1 MKRILCVPNWS
12 EGRRPDLLF
21 SIREAIKNND
31 VVFHFAGSDFDHNR
45 TVTAFSGNP
54 EGIKKTLF
62 ELCEIILPGIDMQK
76 HEGVHPRIG
85 ALDVCPFIILGDS
98 MVLQE
103 GIDFSKDCAKLFS
116 EKYDVPVFLYEKSET
131 GRHEKDLPHLRKGQ
145 YEGLLNRAL
154 EPDYGPSLVSK
165 KYGASVFGVRDWLIA
180 MNVNFATGD
189 IHLVK
194 NLAKEIRFLRDKD
207 SRLTG
212 VRALGLPLA
221 SRGIVQVSMNLTKPD
236 AVSPDEIIT
245 WLEVNA
251 NEQGVEMSSTELI
264 GVIRKQDIGK
274 CKRLLISDE
283 QIVDG

>member
-12 EGRRPDLLF
+12 EGRKPELLS
-21 SIREAIKNND
+21 SIHEVIEKND

-45 TVTAFSGNP
+45 TVTAFSGKP
-54 EGIKKTLF
+54 EDVKQTF
-62 ELCEIILPGIDMQK
+62 FDLCEIILPGIDMQK

-85 ALDVCPFIILGDS
+85 ALDVCPFIIIGAS
-98 MVLQE
+98 INLQE

-131 GRHEKDLPHLRKGQ
+131 GKHEKDLPYLRKGQ
-145 YEGLLNRAL
+145 YEGLLKREL
-154 EPDYGPSLVSK
+154 EADYGPSLASK

-180 MNVNFATGD
+180 MNVNFATD
-189 IHLVK
+189 NVELVK

-207 SRLTG
+207 SRFTG
-212 VRALGLPLA
+212 IRALGLPLA
-221 SRGIVQVSMNLTKPD
+221 SRGVVQVSMNLTNPD

-245 WLEVNA
+245 WLELNA

-264 GVIRKQDIGK
+264 GVIRKQDIDK
-274 CKRLLISDE
+274 SKRLLISHE